1 MDVAHG
7 GTGASSVD
15 TSPTADSTKMVT
27 SGGVYTALAGKS
39 DTNHTHL
46 YAGSSTSGGSA
57 TSAAKLDSDA
67 GSSTQPVYFVGG
79 KPTATGYSL
88 AASVPANAVFTDTHY
103 ASKTVVAGADDATDD
118 TETSLVN
125 TRVFL
130 NHIENGSVV
139 SSHKISGT
147 GSASVTTDTSGNII
161 INAVDTKYTALPN
174 PYSLT
179 VNGKSYDGSASVDVG
194 TIGVAH
200 GGTGNTSV
208 DTEPTENSTKMVTSD
223 GIYTALQG
231 KANATHTHLYAG
243 SSTAGGSATSAVK
256 LDSNAGSALQPVYF
270 SGGKPV
276 ATTYSLEASVPS
288 NAVFT
293 DTHYTSKS
301 VVASAD
307 DAITDTSSALTNT
320 HVFVNHVENGAV
332 VSSHRIS
339 GTGATTVTTDSS
351 GNILIN
357 SDDTK
362 YVALPNPYSLS
373 INGKT
378 YDGSAAVDVG
388 VIDVAHGGTGNSS
401 VDTTPTED
409 STKMVTSGGVY
420 ASLSGKADVNHTH
433 LYAGASVAG
442 GSASSAVKLDSSAGT
457 ATNPVYF
464 SGGKPVATTY
474 SLNASVPADAVF
486 TDTHYTSKSVVAS
499 ANDAS
504 TDTDSALS
512 NTHVF
517 LNHVENNA
525 VTASHRISG
534 TGATTVTTDS
544 SGNILINS
552 TDTKYTELPNPE
564 SLIIQG
570 NGTTIGTY
578 KGDSEKT
585 INITY

>member
-1 MDVAHG
+1 M
-7 GTGASSVD
+7 
-15 TSPTADSTKMVT
+15 
-27 SGGVYTALAGKS
+27 
-39 DTNHTHL
+39 
-46 YAGSSTSGGSA
+46 
-57 TSAAKLDSDA
+57 
-67 GSSTQPVYFVGG
+67 
-79 KPTATGYSL
+79 
-88 AASVPANAVFTDTHY
+88 
-103 ASKTVVAGADDATDD
+103 
-118 TETSLVN
+118 
-125 TRVFL
+125 
-130 NHIENGSVV
+130 
-139 SSHKISGT
+139 
-147 GSASVTTDTSGNII
+147 
-161 INAVDTKYTALPN
+161 
-174 PYSLT
+174 T

-194 TIGVAH
+194 TIDVAH

-243 SSTAGGSATSAVK
+243 SSTAGGSATSAIK

-378 YDGSAAVDVG
+378 YDGSTAVDVG

-420 ASLSGKADVNHTH
+420 ASLSEKADSNHTH
-433 LYAGASVAG
+433 LYAGSSIAG
-442 GSASSAVKLDSSAGT
+442 GSATSAVKLDSSAGT

-517 LNHVENNA
+517 INHVENNA